1 MTARTA
7 PSTSRVRFR
16 PFLATATLI
25 LAALIAAVNSP
36 SGAYASTSDD
46 SASVQERIDEA
57 MKVRPGGTQI
67 SATEVSWEDGAVIL
81 TVDDGASSRAIGSCA
96 TGAFCAWD
104 GANLTGSKLSFT
116 SCTTHSTSG
125 LSVVRS
131 IANARSSGSV
141 RAKNSSGSVLL
152 TLSAGS
158 STGSAPL
165 GVKSLT
171 CG

>member
-1 MTARTA
+1 MTAKAAPVRLRLFLTTA
-7 PSTSRVRFR
+7 M
-16 PFLATATLI
+16 LM

-36 SGAYASTSDD
+36 SGASASTTDD
-46 SASVQERIDEA
+46 SESVQQRIDQA
-57 MKVRPGGTQI
+57 MNARPGGTQI
-67 SATEVSWEDGAVIL
+67 SATEISWEDGAVIL
-81 TVDDGASSRAIGSCA
+81 TVDDGVSSRAIGSCA

-141 RAKNSSGSVLL
+141 KAKNSSGSVLL
-152 TLSAGS
+152 TLSPGS
-158 STGSAPL
+158 STGSTPL